1 MINGA
6 VDNPAMRRF
15 EIDLGDSVAAA
26 YYRIEGDRFV
36 LTHTE
41 VPFEHSGRGVGSR
54 LAEAVLEE
62 IRDRGAKAVLKCPF
76 FSRYLARHPEY
87 SDLIAG

>member
-15 EIDLGDSVAAA
+15 EIDLGDGVAAA
-26 YYRIEGDRFV
+26 YYRQEGDRLIF
-36 LTHTE
+36 THTE
-41 VPFEHSGRGVGSR
+41 VPFEHSGQGIGGR

-62 IRDRGAKAVLKCPF
+62 VRARGAKAVLKCPF
-76 FSRYLARHPEY
+76 LSYFVARHPQY
-87 SDLIAG
+87 RDLVAG